1 MKNLIAIIVLTVLFQ
16 SCENEK
22 ISKTTTQLIDN
33 SASIV
38 VLVDKSLSVQDFG
51 IPAMKLNDFD
61 ELIQYVSQNS
71 GTLAVGGIGANSD
84 KTMVVLTVEKP
95 PIAPEKP
102 RLKDYKSTVFLDKN
116 TKYKNELLPGYEVQ
130 KDKWNSATK
139 QKIQQFKSELEIL
152 LNQPYNEPYTDIF
165 NGLNRATM
173 IHNSGNTKQQISM
186 IISDGIDDVGKPL
199 RDITH
204 DVALVYGTEQ
214 YSKELDNLS
223 KFKRFETLEMAMQ
236 ILN

>member
-16 SCENEK
+16 SCKKVEPCCIE
-22 ISKTTTQLIDN
+22 TPQIDN

-51 IPAMKLNDFD
+51 IPTMKLNDFD
-61 ELIQYVSQNS
+61 KLIQYITKNYGV
-71 GTLAVGGIGANSD
+71 LAVGGIGANSD
-84 KTMVVLTVEKP
+84 KVMVTLTVEKP
-95 PIAPEKP
+95 PVAPEKP
-102 RLKDYKSTVFLDKN
+102 RLKDYKSTVFLNKN
-116 TKYKNELLPGYEVQ
+116 NEYKNELLPEYEA
-130 KDKWNSATK
+130 KKEKWNSATT
-139 QKIQQFKSELEIL
+139 QKVQRFKSDLEKL

-173 IHNSGNTKQQISM
+173 IHNSSKTKQHLSI

-204 DVALVYGTEQ
+204 DVVLVYGTEQ
-214 YSKELDNLS
+214 FSKALEKLP
-223 KFKRFETLEMAMQ
+223 KFKRFETFEMAMQ
-236 ILN
+236 MLN

>member
-22 ISKTTTQLIDN
+22 ISEVVTPQIDN

-38 VLVDKSLSVQDFG
+38 VLIDKSLSVQDFG
-51 IPAMKLNDFD
+51 ITAMKLNDFD
-61 ELIQYVSQNS
+61 KLIQYVTQNS
-71 GTLAVGGIGANSD
+71 GVLAVGGIGANSD
-84 KTMVVLTVEKP
+84 KVMVTLTVEKP
-95 PIAPEKP
+95 PIAPKKP
-102 RLKDYKSTVFLDKN
+102 KSKDYKSTVFLNKHN
-116 TKYKNELLPGYEVQ
+116 EYKNKLLPEYEAK
-130 KDKWNSATK
+130 KDKWNSDAT
-139 QKIQQFKSELEIL
+139 QKIQQFKSELEKL
-152 LNQPYNEPYTDIF
+152 LNQPYNERKTDIF

-173 IHNSGNTKQQISM
+173 IHNSSKTKQHLSI
-186 IISDGIDDVGKPL
+186 IISDGIDDVGNSLK
-199 RDITH
+199 DITD

-214 YSKELDNLS
+214 YSKELDNLP